1 MNSDRNQSQPSLQ
14 KGFSGGISRQELE
27 QGMVNAARL
36 VRRYGTIYW
45 PLVERLQ
52 REIDIIEKREA
63 FLSKLLGEDPNATD
77 QANFG

>member
-14 KGFSGGISRQELE
+14 KGFADSISRQELE

-45 PLVERLQ
+45 PLIERLQ
-52 REIDIIEKREA
+52 GEIDIIEKREA
-63 FLSKLLGEDPNATD
+63 LLSKLLGEDAKATD

>member
-1 MNSDRNQSQPSLQ
+1 MNEDRNITQINSLN
-14 KGFSGGISRQELE
+14 SYSREVSVQDLE
-27 QGMVNAARL
+27 QGILNTARL

-52 REIDIIEKREA
+52 KEIDIIEKRESL
-63 FLSKLLGEDPNATD
+63 LSKLLGEDPKASD